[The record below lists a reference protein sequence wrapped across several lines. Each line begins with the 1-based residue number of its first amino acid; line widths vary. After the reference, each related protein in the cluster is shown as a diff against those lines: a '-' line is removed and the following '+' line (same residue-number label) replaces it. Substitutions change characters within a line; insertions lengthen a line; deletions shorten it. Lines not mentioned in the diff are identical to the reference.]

1 LALAA
6 IMVSAFIST
15 VAGSI
20 ANTALP
26 TIANVFHVTAGTSV
40 WVVNGVQIATTAT
53 LLLFAALSD
62 SRGARGV
69 FLNGTVVFTLACV
82 ACAVA
87 PSFAFLVAARVVAG
101 VGLAAMMVST
111 NPLTRAMFPP
121 HQLGQSVA
129 ITAIF
134 IAVGTASGPTIGGL
148 VLAVAPWQWTFGCI
162 VPFGVLSWYLAWR
175 YLPDQPG
182 NGGHHDW
189 LSSGLAAVG
198 AGGSVITL
206 EAIARRWNVV
216 ETALAAVTSAVA
228 LTVFVRR
235 QLVIVEPLLAI
246 ELFREPVFT
255 VSVIASSLTY
265 TAQGLAYVVLPFFF
279 QSVLGRTPLES
290 GLLLSAW
297 PLTALIVATQ
307 MGRISDRYRA
317 SVLCTVGIAV
327 MCLGLALF
335 ALLPAAPSAFA
346 IVACAAVAGAG
357 YATFQTPNVR
367 AILVNTPP
375 EKTGRA
381 AGLTGLSRLMGQTT
395 GVALVAIVFELS
407 AGGTGVLIAPSRG
420 AVEIA
425 LLVGCGFLV
434 AAGILSGWRMRLRQG
449 MAVR

>member
-1 LALAA
+1 
-6 IMVSAFIST
+6 MVSAFIST
-15 VAGSI
+15 AAGSI

-26 TIANVFHVTAGTSV
+26 TIAAVFHVTAGTSV

-53 LLLFAALSD
+53 TLLFAALTD
-62 SRGARGV
+62 SRGGKGI
-69 FLNGTVVFTLACV
+69 FLTGMVLFTLACI
-82 ACAVA
+82 ACALA
-87 PSFAFLVAARVVAG
+87 PTFAFLVAARVVAG
-101 VGLAAMMVST
+101 VGLAAMMVAT
-111 NPLTRAMFPP
+111 NPITRAMFPP

-148 VLAVAPWQWTFGCI
+148 VLAVAPWPWIFGSI

-175 YLPDQPG
+175 YLPDIPG
-182 NGGHHDW
+182 DGGRHDW
-189 LSSGLAAVG
+189 LSSALAG
-198 AGGSVITL
+198 IGTGGTVITL
-206 EAIARRWNVV
+206 EAIARRWNPAEAV
-216 ETALAAVTSAVA
+216 LAAVTSAVA
-228 LTVFVRR
+228 LTVFIRR
-235 QLVIVEPLLAI
+235 QLRVTEPILAI

-265 TAQGLAYVVLPFFF
+265 TAQGLAYVVLPFYF

-290 GLLLSAW
+290 GMLLSAW

-317 SVLCTVGIAV
+317 SLLCTVGIAV

-335 ALLPAAPSAFA
+335 ALLPVAPSMFA
-346 IVACAAVAGAG
+346 IVVCAAVAGAG
-357 YATFQTPNVR
+357 FATFQTPNVR
-367 AILVNTPP
+367 AILANTPP

-407 AGGTGVLIAPSRG
+407 AGGAGVHIAPSRG

-425 LLVGCGFLV
+425 LAVGCGFLV
-434 AAGILSGWRMRLRQG
+434 AGGALSGWRMRLRQG
-449 MAVR
+449 VAVR

>member
-26 TIANVFHVTAGTSV
+26 TIAAVFHVTAGTSV

-53 LLLFAALSD
+53 LLLFAALAD
-62 SRGARGV
+62 SRGAKGV
-69 FLNGTVVFTLACV
+69 FLSGTVVFTLACL
-82 ACAVA
+82 ACAFA
-87 PSFAFLVAARVVAG
+87 PSFAFLVAARVVSG
-101 VGLAAMMVST
+101 VGLAAMMVAT
-111 NPLTRAMFPP
+111 NPLTRAMYPP
-121 HQLGQSVA
+121 HRLGQSVA

-148 VLAVAPWQWTFGCI
+148 VLAVASWPWVFGVI

-175 YLPDQPG
+175 YLPDFPG
-182 NGGHHDW
+182 NGGRHDW
-189 LSSGLAAVG
+189 LSSVLAAVG
-198 AGGSVITL
+198 TGGAVVTL
-206 EAIARRWNVV
+206 EAVARRWSIG
-216 ETALAAVTSAVA
+216 ETMLATVTSAIA

-235 QLVIVEPLLAI
+235 QLVIREPLLAV
-246 ELFREPVFT
+246 ELFREHVFT

-265 TAQGLAYVVLPFFF
+265 VAQGLAYVVLPFFF

-317 SVLCTVGIAV
+317 SLLCTVGISV
-327 MCLGLALF
+327 MGLGLALF
-335 ALLPAAPSAFA
+335 ALLPPAPSIFA
-346 IVACAAVAGAG
+346 IVACAAIAGAG

-367 AILVNTPP
+367 AILANTPP

-381 AGLTGLSRLMGQTT
+381 AGLVGLSRLMGQTT

-407 AGGTGVLIAPSRG
+407 AGSAGHAGAPSRG
-420 AVEIA
+420 AVESA
-425 LLVGCGFLV
+425 LTVGCGFLAL
-434 AAGILSGWRMRLRQG
+434 AAVLSGWRMRLRQG